1 MNKNERNNKKGIYFL
16 TILTLVL
23 VVLKLFSG
31 IEWSWWIV
39 SPILIMVAWAALTAI
54 VTFVT
59 IIMDKPFKK
68 IK

>member
-1 MNKNERNNKKGIYFL
+1 MNKNERKDKKGIYFL
-16 TILTLVL
+16 KILGLVL
-23 VVLKLFSG
+23 VALKLFSG